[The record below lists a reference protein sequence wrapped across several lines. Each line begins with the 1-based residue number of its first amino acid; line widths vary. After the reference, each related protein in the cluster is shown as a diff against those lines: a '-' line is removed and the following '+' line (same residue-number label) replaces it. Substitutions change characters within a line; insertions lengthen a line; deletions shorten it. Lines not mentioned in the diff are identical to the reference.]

1 MPLLPQETTMAFQ
14 RTPISQSFALMA
26 PNLDLIEFTVF
37 SDNRDYV
44 MVEKYMLKV
53 ENGRSWHTLDRNERA
68 TYPSLE
74 KARSIYRELLQLGY
88 KPRAEWG
95 F

>member
-14 RTPISQSFALMA
+14 RTPESQSFSLMA
-26 PNLDLIEFTVF
+26 PNLDLVEFTTY
-37 SDNRDYV
+37 RDREFV
-44 MVEKYMLKV
+44 RIEKYVLKM
-53 ENGRSWHTLDRNERA
+53 ENGRSWHMPDRSERA
-68 TYPSLE
+68 TYPSVE
-74 KARSIYRELLQLGY
+74 KARAIWQELRQLGY

>member
-1 MPLLPQETTMAFQ
+1 MAFQ
-14 RTPISQSFALMA
+14 RRQESQSFSLMA

-37 SDNRDYV
+37 SDDRDYV
-44 MVEKYMLKV
+44 MVEKYTLKV
-53 ENGRSWHTLDRNERA
+53 ENGRSWHAPDRSER
-68 TYPSLE
+68 TSYPSLE
-74 KARSIYRELLQLGY
+74 KARSIYRELRQLGY